1 MEGRRRRF
9 RFGVAS
15 WGEIWLGS
23 DGHMDVESAKATKD
37 VDLDEDIKDI
47 DQQDRYEYLFNTR
60 YEQEN
65 IVSYPR

>member
-1 MEGRRRRF
+1 MEGRRRWF

-15 WGEIWLGS
+15 WGEIWLVS

>member
-1 MEGRRRRF
+1 
-9 RFGVAS
+9 
-15 WGEIWLGS
+15 
-23 DGHMDVESAKATKD
+23 MDVESAKATKD

-60 YEQEN
+60 SEQEN

>member
-1 MEGRRRRF
+1 MD
-9 RFGVAS
+9 
-15 WGEIWLGS
+15 S
-23 DGHMDVESAKATKD
+23 DGHMDVESTKATKD

-65 IVSYPR
+65 IISYPR